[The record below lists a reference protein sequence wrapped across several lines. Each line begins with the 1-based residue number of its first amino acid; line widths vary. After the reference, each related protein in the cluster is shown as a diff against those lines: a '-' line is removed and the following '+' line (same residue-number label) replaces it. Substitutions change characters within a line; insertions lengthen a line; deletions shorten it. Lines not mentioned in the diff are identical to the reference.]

1 MLLACARHG
10 NIEVWRSVHDVCV
23 PDTSRHASSRK
34 VTRPLPAMQECTR
47 VPYNTNG
54 TVQYSTVQ
62 YTWYIQY
69 SVQYTHGSCRLTWQ
83 PQKSQGD
90 TSKYPVQSDLLF
102 ITHRLCRSLYTVELL
117 ILGDSIVAYQPWLPD
132 RYTDR

>member
-47 VPYNTNG
+47 VTVQYKWHS
-54 TVQYSTVQ
+54 TVQYSTHG
-62 YTWYIQY
+62 TY
-69 SVQYTHGSCRLTWQ
+69 STVYSIHRHGSCRLTWQ